1 MSQEKHSFVERLFG
15 GSYHDEREEK
25 VLQYIIH
32 RVRDGA
38 ELEEVVEEE
47 YVRRNLS
54 QVEMDAVTSDP
65 ELVHE
70 ARERLEL
77 AFESDELRP
86 DPPSR

>member
-1 MSQEKHSFVERLFG
+1 MSQEKHSFVEWLFG

-54 QVEMDAVTSDP
+54 QVEMDEVTSDP

>member
-1 MSQEKHSFVERLFG
+1 MERLFG
-15 GSYHDEREEK
+15 GSYHNDREEK
-25 VLQYIIH
+25 VLQYVIH

-38 ELEEVVEEE
+38 KLEEVVEEE

-54 QVEMDAVTSDP
+54 QVEIDEVTGDP

-77 AFESDELRP
+77 AFESDELGP
-86 DPPSR
+86 DPPSS